1 MFAIIGVLK
10 GVYLYITKA
19 YNRGYYTDE
28 KINSLVEPGEVLYF
42 VDSFPTSPENPD
54 PKLAYIPKY
63 NTETQEF
70 EFDTSEIPPSPE
82 QRITAL
88 EEENLS
94 LTEGAVDLDYRV
106 LMLELGLN

>member
-1 MFAIIGVLK
+1 MFTIIGPKEGSYLIIK
-10 GVYLYITKA
+10 KVYNHDYFFE
-19 YNRGYYTDE
+19 E
-28 KINSLVEPGEVLYF
+28 KINSLVEPGEIREEVYSLP
-42 VDSFPTSPENPD
+42 DSPENPD

>member
-1 MFAIIGVLK
+1 MFAIIGSRDGKYLK
-10 GVYLYITKA
+10 ISKA
-19 YNRGYYTDE
+19 YNLQFYSPE
-28 KINSLVEPGEVLYF
+28 WAAALLEPGEELHQVEEYR
-42 VDSFPTSPENPD
+42 TAPENPD

-106 LMLELGLN
+106 LMLKLGLN